1 MNLNETAKKWREGPC
16 LNEKRD
22 SSASVVCNGTVFI
35 LGGYNYDDDLDTVE
49 TIEVGDL
56 LLAPGADSTTNGW
69 KTLDCRLSAK
79 RSDCSAAA
87 VHDRFIVVVGGG
99 NTKDISSLS
108 SVDIIDT
115 TSKSQ
120 YAVVSGPPLNK
131 GRYFF
136 GMAVIGQ
143 RIYVV
148 GGQPANNKLPVEYLE
163 FEDCSNHADVTV
175 TSVFPSTKSWKIQ
188 EELALDTDRCQHCVV
203 EVGSCLVVAGGWSRD
218 KEGLSSVEVMDT
230 EQHVMWKLPS
240 TTTKRNSFSMVAISN
255 GILAISGDTE
265 DSCEYLALTEKKT
278 ETKVCIAAC
287 CLCFWGTSHFSCLTV
302 GCCLLQKSCSSH
314 LVLEKLD
321 IGIER
326 ESNNV
331 DKEHVLKEAPQAKEP
346 HQMKQ
351 SLLMNVTQPIVRKRS
366 IEPELEVKMSNKK
379 SCDAAALPASSRES
393 PSHGSFN
400 KKENKVVP
408 LLNRVDQIEM
418 WKAGATDSLEKRLEL
433 NKKLVEENKRLVE
446 ENKKLVEIDKKLVET
461 NTRLVETDK
470 KFIETNKRLE
480 SRLHKLE
487 QLIIGDEE

>member
-1 MNLNETAKKWREGPC
+1 MKIQEQALKSGLVLDDCDDHKEPQWQSSNWPRLLGGWRWGHSSVVVKHPDRNDEEIVVVIGGAKAQSELSNSVLLLNLNETAKKWREGPC

-35 LGGYNYDDDLDTVE
+35 LGGYNDDDDLDTVE

-56 LLAPGADSTTNGW
+56 LLAPGAASTTNGW

-87 VHDRFIVVVGGG
+87 VHDRFIAVVGGG

-188 EELALDTDRCQHCVV
+188 EDLALDADRHQHCVV
-203 EVGSCLVVAGGWSRD
+203 KVGSCLVVAGGCSRD

-255 GILAISGDTE
+255 GILAISGEEE

-366 IEPELEVKMSNKK
+366 IEPELEVKMSNNK
-379 SCDAAALPASSRES
+379 SCE
-393 PSHGSFN
+393 
-400 KKENKVVP
+400 P
-408 LLNRVDQIEM
+408 LLCLRAHV
-418 WKAGATDSLEKRLEL
+418 SLRPMVVSTRRRT
-433 NKKLVEENKRLVE
+433 KLYH
-446 ENKKLVEIDKKLVET
+446 
-461 NTRLVETDK
+461 
-470 KFIETNKRLE
+470 F
-480 SRLHKLE
+480 
-487 QLIIGDEE
+487 